1 MKSTEEGGAGS
12 SPPAAP
18 RLLLFGYFYFINT
31 YSYEI
36 HCFYP
41 TSQSVYLR

>member
-1 MKSTEEGGAGS
+1 MKRTGEGGIALPF
-12 SPPAAP
+12 SPTSCF
-18 RLLLFGYFYFINT
+18 LLFAYFYFINT

-41 TSQSVYLR
+41 TGQSVLSR